1 MKPGTVH
8 RLVRDKSY
16 EVRLAEVIVA
26 SRYLE
31 EAYSRGRRLAEG
43 RLDAR
48 GVKLGHL
55 FSQAV
60 RDVFDFT
67 GERPVAGLIFS
78 GLVSTLVAGY
88 STVTGRDPLEE
99 FRRLSRTLAYQ
110 TGGDDTV
117 EFMEG
122 LESVGYSDAILK
134 LDAQG
139 VTKRHVSLEDTPLG
153 EVLEKINDVDTGFS
167 FNLRGSTLIME
178 VWRNVKS
185 SRSLVELVLRSF
197 YELGVRTGR
206 LPEARGNSIFRHLLS
221 LESKIERGA
230 TDSLLGGTA
239 YIAVLGNVTRGLPPV
254 A

>member
-8 RLVRDKSY
+8 RLVKDKSY

-48 GVKLGHL
+48 GVRLGSL
-55 FSQAV
+55 FAQAV

-67 GERPVAGLIFS
+67 GERPVAGLIFA
-78 GLVSTLVAGY
+78 GLASTLVAGY
-88 STVTGRDPLEE
+88 SSATGRDPLEDY
-99 FRRLSRTLAYQ
+99 RRLSRTLAYQ
-110 TGGDDTV
+110 TGGEDTV
-117 EFMEG
+117 EFIEG
-122 LESVGYSDAILK
+122 LESVGYSEAVLR
-134 LDAQG
+134 LDAHG
-139 VTKRHVSLEDTPLG
+139 LTKRHVSLEDTPLG

-167 FNLRGSTLIME
+167 FNLRGSQLIMG
-178 VWRNVKS
+178 VWRSVRS
-185 SRSLVELVLRSF
+185 SKSLVELVLRSF

-221 LESKIERGA
+221 LEGRIERGA
-230 TDSLLGGTA
+230 TDALLGGTA
-239 YIAVLGNVTRGLPPV
+239 YLAVLGNVTRGLPPV